1 MSTEAKL
8 IARLEDEGP
17 EAVRLKIQAGL
28 IERSELESAVKWLI
42 DKDAAAARGTPRPI
56 FRQID
61 PKDERDFLAVMAI
74 VAVVA
79 AIVGA
84 IVSALT

>member
-1 MSTEAKL
+1 MSTEAEL

-28 IERSELESAVKWLI
+28 IEPSELKRTVQWLI
-42 DKDAAAARGTPRPI
+42 GKDAAAAGTRPI
-56 FRQID
+56 FSQVN
-61 PKDERDFLAVMAI
+61 PKDERDFLAMMAI

-79 AIVGA
+79 AVVGA

>member
-28 IERSELESAVKWLI
+28 IERSELERAVQWLI
-42 DKDAAAARGTPRPI
+42 EKDAAAAGGSPRPI
-56 FRQID
+56 FSQIN
-61 PKDERDFLAVMAI
+61 PKDERDLLAIMAI

-79 AIVGA
+79 AVVGA